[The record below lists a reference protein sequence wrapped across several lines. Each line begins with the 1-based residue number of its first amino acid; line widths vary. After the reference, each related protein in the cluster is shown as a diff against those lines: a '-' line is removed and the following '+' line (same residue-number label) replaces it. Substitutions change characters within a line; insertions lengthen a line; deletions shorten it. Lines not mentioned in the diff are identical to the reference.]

1 MCICIGTWPCSP
13 STILTMSTVFSR
25 MGMKSVMRTEPSGV
39 SNSVSR
45 TSVPSRYRRRV
56 ARPPAAGAMSH
67 RPLFSSPSRAAKHA
81 PLSKRGAHIQSTEP
95 SSPMSAAVWV
105 SPIMAYC
112 SMREDTAEGRYP
124 FPSPTSWSPDSA
136 RRLISTKARRSCANA
151 SRSGSWCRPSRP
163 SKPSTS
169 AATPSMASRASSRSG
184 SVPSS
189 ADRCSSASSHS
200 PMAWLATMSA
210 TGVCA
215 SCSRSAR
222 SCSRAASSSGPPAS
236 PGGAALS
243 GSSGS
248 FSPPGVQSVLT
259 LISLPLHIRA
269 GSEQL
274 GVKPLPEALTIAREE
289 ELDLVEVAPN
299 ANPPVCRIMN
309 YGRYKYEQEQRRKE
323 SRKKATNVVVK
334 EMKFRPKIDEHDYV
348 TKMKHVERFLAEGS
362 KVKLTI
368 MFRGREVFHPELG
381 LRILE
386 RVAEQVNEIAIV
398 ESAPRQDGR
407 NMTMVLHPIKRPAKA
422 RAAAAPPP
430 PTGNGSEGEQ

>member
-1 MCICIGTWPCSP
+1 MLIG
-13 STILTMSTVFSR
+13 
-25 MGMKSVMRTEPSGV
+25 
-39 SNSVSR
+39 
-45 TSVPSRYRRRV
+45 
-56 ARPPAAGAMSH
+56 AG
-67 RPLFSSPSRAAKHA
+67 
-81 PLSKRGAHIQSTEP
+81 G
-95 SSPMSAAVWV
+95 
-105 SPIMAYC
+105 
-112 SMREDTAEGRYP
+112 
-124 FPSPTSWSPDSA
+124 
-136 RRLISTKARRSCANA
+136 
-151 SRSGSWCRPSRP
+151 
-163 SKPSTS
+163 
-169 AATPSMASRASSRSG
+169 
-184 SVPSS
+184 
-189 ADRCSSASSHS
+189 
-200 PMAWLATMSA
+200 
-210 TGVCA
+210 
-215 SCSRSAR
+215 
-222 SCSRAASSSGPPAS
+222 
-236 PGGAALS
+236 
-243 GSSGS
+243 
-248 FSPPGVQSVLT
+248 
-259 LISLPLHIRA
+259 
-269 GSEQL
+269 EQL

-386 RVAEQVNEIAIV
+386 RVAEQVSEIAIV